1 MYTFTWPGVLGLQVA
16 AALQLGRLPALPPTP
31 ALANVHPPNRPPAS
45 LACLPQHRLVAVA
58 NSLAN
63 LQTGQKMLAVGVPL
77 AAAQLW
83 PRPALA
89 YSVQPAAR
97 PQPAAE
103 LELTLGQLSAMVAR
117 IAAALREELAIAMR
131 GVFLFLLFLPAVAT
145 APGML
150 LSEAHRARWLELVRW
165 TLEQAGPAFIKVRC
179 VRCAAGGATQGFGG
193 ALLGA
198 KLAMSLRRGAR
209 QQAGLQACPC
219 SAPWRMHIQYSYQ
232 CNHAPLVWPA
242 LPQWGQWAA
251 TRPDLFP
258 QDACNALAALQS
270 QVRSSGCS
278 PGGQAASSAVAAL
291 PL

>member
-1 MYTFTWPGVLGLQVA
+1 MLILC
-16 AALQLGRLPALPPTP
+16 GRPTVP
-31 ALANVHPPNRPPAS
+31 S
-45 LACLPQHRLVAVA
+45 LQHRLVAVA

-117 IAAALREELAIAMR
+117 IAAALQEELAIAMR

-145 APGML
+145 APAML

-165 TLEQAGPAFIKVRC
+165 TLEQAGPAFIKVRAPGVCSSTGEAGVGRLQAEMPAGFPGRGCAAMHLAC
-179 VRCAAGGATQGFGG
+179 VRARCDAMRQGAD
-193 ALLGA
+193 
-198 KLAMSLRRGAR
+198 S
-209 QQAGLQACPC
+209 
-219 SAPWRMHIQYSYQ
+219 
-232 CNHAPLVWPA
+232 
-242 LPQWGQWAA
+242 
-251 TRPDLFP
+251 
-258 QDACNALAALQS
+258 
-270 QVRSSGCS
+270 
-278 PGGQAASSAVAAL
+278 
-291 PL
+291 